1 MALPQDFLIELKY
14 KNDIESVLSPYI
26 ALKRRGRN
34 LIGLCPF
41 HNEKTPSF
49 TVYPEN
55 GSYYCFGCGQ
65 GGDIITFTM
74 RAENLDYVDAV
85 KRLADKAGLK
95 MPDSGFSDREQKLRN
110 DMYEANREA
119 ARFYHSCLMSP
130 EGRVC
135 LDYYLGRGLSINTI
149 KHFGLGF
156 APNDWRRLYSHLRDK
171 GFSHSVIVAADLV
184 STSEKKDKDG
194 KPYFFDRFRNR
205 AMFPIINIHGKVIGF
220 SGRAMPGEDKKFGKY
235 VNTSD
240 TPVYKKSNNI
250 FGINFAKKYCQD
262 NVILVEGNIDV
273 VSLHQAG
280 FENAVAALGT
290 SFTEEQARLLSRYT
304 KEVLVVLD
312 ADEAGEKATDRTMRI
327 LSSVGLSARIIRLPD
342 CKDPDEYIQKHGAGK
357 FEALLQGAIS
367 DIEYRLYV
375 AAKGVD
381 LEADDGRLQYL
392 NKACE
397 VLAEIEDPIAVDL
410 YVTRL
415 STKYGVAKQA
425 ISSNLKEIVEKRRR
439 SKNKKELSAIVAPN
453 YQGSVNPQKQQYRR
467 AAGAEEAV
475 ISILIKH
482 PDMFESTYSSLKPSD
497 MITDFNRRLYSK
509 VCDILEV
516 GNTFDLILLGD
527 EFSPDEVGFVSQL
540 IAKGT
545 VSAEVEKELSD
556 AIGVIFEEKE
566 KLVRIST
573 DDMTDEEWA
582 AEMFKRSKSKLNK
595 NI

>member
-1 MALPQDFLIELKY
+1 MALPQDFMLELKY
-14 KNDIESVLSPYI
+14 RNDIESVLSPYI

-34 LIGLCPF
+34 LVGLCPF

-74 RAENLDYVDAV
+74 RAENLDYIDAV
-85 KRLADKAGLK
+85 KRLADRAGLR
-95 MPDSGFSDREQKLRN
+95 MPDNGFDTREQNIKN
-110 DMYEANREA
+110 DIYEANREA
-119 ARFYHSCLMSP
+119 ARFFHSCLMAP
-130 EGRVC
+130 EGKDC
-135 LDYYLGRGLSINTI
+135 LDYYLGRGLSLKTI

-156 APNDWRRLYSHLRDK
+156 APDDWRRLYSYLRDK
-171 GFSHSVIVAADLV
+171 GFSKETIIAADLASV
-184 STSEKKDKDG
+184 SEKKGKDG
-194 KPYFFDRFRNR
+194 NNYVFDRFRNR

-250 FGINFAKKYCQD
+250 FGMNFAKKFCQE

-280 FENAVAALGT
+280 FQNAVAALGT

-312 ADEAGEKATDRTMRI
+312 ADEAGEKATDRTMKI
-327 LSSVGLSARIIRLPD
+327 LSSAGLSARIIRLPD
-342 CKDPDEYIQKHGAGK
+342 CKDPDEYVHKHGAGK
-357 FEALLQGAIS
+357 FEALLGGAIS
-367 DIEYRLYV
+367 DIEYRLYT
-375 AAKGVD
+375 AAKGID

-397 VLAEIEDPIAVDL
+397 VLSELDDPIAVDL
-410 YVTRL
+410 YVSRL

-425 ISSNLKEIVEKRRR
+425 IQSNLKEIVEKRR
-439 SKNKKELSAIVAPN
+439 KQKHKKELGAIVAP
-453 YQGSVNPQKQQYRR
+453 SFKSTVNPQKQQYRR
-467 AAGAEEAV
+467 AAGAEETV

-482 PDMFESTYSSLKPSD
+482 PDLFESTYSSLKPED
-497 MITDFNRRLYSK
+497 MITDFNRRLYSR
-509 VCDILEV
+509 VVDILV
-516 GNTFDLILLGD
+516 DGTTFDLILLGED
-527 EFSPDEVGFVSQL
+527 FSPDEVGYVSKMC
-540 IAKGT
+540 A
-545 VSAEVEKELSD
+545 VSANNTDAEKELGD
-556 AIGVIFEEKE
+556 AVTVIFEEKE
-566 KLVRIST
+566 KLKRVST

-582 AEMFKRSKSKLNK
+582 AEMLRRSRSKLNK
-595 NI
+595 KS

>member
-1 MALPQDFLIELKY
+1 M
-14 KNDIESVLSPYI
+14 
-26 ALKRRGRN
+26 
-34 LIGLCPF
+34 
-41 HNEKTPSF
+41 
-49 TVYPEN
+49 
-55 GSYYCFGCGQ
+55 
-65 GGDIITFTM
+65 
-74 RAENLDYVDAV
+74 
-85 KRLADKAGLK
+85 
-95 MPDSGFSDREQKLRN
+95 
-110 DMYEANREA
+110 
-119 ARFYHSCLMSP
+119 
-130 EGRVC
+130 
-135 LDYYLGRGLSINTI
+135 
-149 KHFGLGF
+149 
-156 APNDWRRLYSHLRDK
+156 
-171 GFSHSVIVAADLV
+171 
-184 STSEKKDKDG
+184 
-194 KPYFFDRFRNR
+194 
-205 AMFPIINIHGKVIGF
+205 
-220 SGRAMPGEDKKFGKY
+220 
-235 VNTSD
+235 
-240 TPVYKKSNNI
+240 
-250 FGINFAKKYCQD
+250 
-262 NVILVEGNIDV
+262 
-273 VSLHQAG
+273 
-280 FENAVAALGT
+280 
-290 SFTEEQARLLSRYT
+290 SRYT

-497 MITDFNRRLYSK
+497 MITNFNRRLYSK